1 MSLFGEFPDD
11 PPASKQKSSLFNEPS
26 SHERTSSGGGLFND
40 GDDDAGWGL
49 PTPKKQKEGRRELIR
64 RLLEGVDVP
73 EVYVDVFD
81 GLAPE
86 KRNVDGVLG
95 EAKELDEDAENL
107 PIPDLGSLTAKKEVA
122 PPSPPAPVETTPHRP
137 APHSSSTSPTA
148 FRAEAKNMLRK
159 PSFGLEADP
168 WASPD
173 LHRGHNHGNGKETG
187 TNGFATPSQVPAS
200 STWQTPD
207 IATISQTPASL
218 PQRTTSA
225 FTTHSNPRDST
236 SSSDRAPIRPAAAGD
251 AGWGGYTGTS
261 SQSFGSPARG
271 NGGGYDGQNDRAG
284 NNAPPGIGRTNSSAP
299 RPVAPGVEET
309 ITITSISEKEGLMF
323 FQHRNYEVVSARRNS
338 KVIRR
343 YSDFVWLLDCLH
355 KRYPFRQLPL
365 LPPKRVA
372 INGNYLAADA
382 TFVEKRR
389 RGLVRFANA
398 LVHHPVLSQEQLVI
412 MFLTVPTELSVWRKQ
427 ANLSV
432 VEEFKDKALPP
443 GLEDSLA
450 PDLQDLF
457 DRVRSGVRR
466 SSEIYINLCNMLE
479 RLVKRNEGMA
489 SENYRFSRALEACTE
504 ATSDTYAVDTNDV
517 PMLNEGL
524 NAAAKHMSSSQALL
538 EDEARAWDEG
548 VLEDMKR
555 QRDCLVS
562 VRDMFDRRDRYDKDN
577 IPSLEKRIDG
587 NTRKLEFLRER
598 TEGVKPGDVEKVED
612 AIHRDKLSIVAQH
625 ARHVFIRQCIRDEI
639 HYFQGS
645 QYAVSKLHQE
655 WAQERVKYAEL
666 QADCWRGLAD
676 SVEAMPVAA
685 SE

>member
-11 PPASKQKSSLFNEPS
+11 PPAAKQKSSLFDEPS
-26 SHERTSSGGGLFND
+26 AHSRTGSGTGLFND
-40 GDDDAGWGL
+40 DDDAGWGL
-49 PTPKKQKEGRRELIR
+49 PTPKKAGRAQLIK

-73 EVYVDVFD
+73 DVYVDVFD
-81 GLAPE
+81 GLSAE
-86 KRNVDGVLG
+86 NRNVESVLS
-95 EAKELDEDAENL
+95 EAVGLEEDVKNL

-122 PPSPPAPVETTPHRP
+122 PPSPPTPVQTTPQRP
-137 APHSSSTSPTA
+137 APQSSFTSPTA
-148 FRAEAKNMLRK
+148 FRAEAKNMPRK

-168 WASPD
+168 WGSPD
-173 LHRGHNHGNGKETG
+173 LHRGHNHENGAETG
-187 TNGFATPSQVPAS
+187 TNGFAAPSQMPAS

-207 IATISQTPASL
+207 IANISQTPASL

-236 SSSDRAPIRPAAAGD
+236 PSSDRAPTRPAAAGD
-251 AGWGGYTGTS
+251 SGWGGYTGTS
-261 SQSFGSPARG
+261 AQSFGSSGLG
-271 NGGGYDGQNDRAG
+271 NGAGYDGG
-284 NNAPPGIGRTNSSAP
+284 NNQSGNSAPPGIGRTSSSAP

-309 ITITSISEKEGLMF
+309 VTITSISEKEGMMF
-323 FQHRNYEVVSARRNS
+323 FQHRNYEVV
-338 KVIRR
+338 
-343 YSDFVWLLDCLH
+343 
-355 KRYPFRQLPL
+355 
-365 LPPKRVA
+365 

-432 VEEFKDKALPP
+432 VEEFKDKALPS

-524 NAAAKHMSSSQALL
+524 NAAAKHLSSSQALL

-562 VRDMFDRRDRYDKDN
+562 ARDMFDRRDRYDKDN
-577 IPSLEKRIDG
+577 IPSLEKRIDS
-587 NTRKLEFLRER
+587 NTRKLEGLRDR
-598 TEGVKPGDVEKVED
+598 TEGVKVGEIEKVED

-645 QYAVSKLHQE
+645 QYQVSRLHQE

-676 SVEAMPVAA
+676 SVEVMPVAA